1 MRPASSSRNLAVL
14 TSTRA
19 DYGLWRPLLT
29 VFETRGT
36 ITPQLVVTGT
46 HLEAHHGRTIAE
58 IRRDGRKPWR
68 EIPLDLVDDAPATA
82 TRAIARLAEAL
93 GDLFADPD
101 ARPDALAL
109 LGDRFELLGA
119 ASAALVAGIPI
130 FHIHGGEVTEGAF
143 DDAIRH
149 AVSKMAALH
158 FVTTAA
164 HGRRLLQMGEPEE
177 RVHVVGALGVD
188 AICKE
193 PPLPEAAL
201 CRMLGLAGSQLP
213 RPLVVVTWHPVTRDR
228 QATRRGLEAL
238 LTALAGETDLH
249 VVWTAPNADP
259 GADEIRTAA
268 REFARRHAA
277 RAVFLDSLGHRG
289 YASLLRHAV
298 AVLGNSSSGIL
309 EAPAIPTATI
319 DIGSRQQGRPKAASV
334 ISCPEDA
341 TAIAAALKQVRDP
354 AFRAALAG
362 ISHPFGDGR
371 AAERIADV
379 LEGLPDWSALVAKP
393 FCDRIIEG
401 GTTTGG
407 NPEGEEVQW
416 AAS

>member
-1 MRPASSSRNLAVL
+1 MASGPSARSLTVL

-29 VFETRGT
+29 VLEERGT
-36 ITPQLVVTGT
+36 IFPRLLVTGT
-46 HLEAHHGRTIAE
+46 HLEARHGRTIAE
-58 IRRDGRKPWR
+58 IVRDGRKPWR
-68 EIPLDLVDDAPATA
+68 EIPLDLADDTPATA
-82 TRAIARLAEAL
+82 TRALAMLAEAL
-93 GDLFADPD
+93 GDLFADPGG
-101 ARPDALAL
+101 RPDALAL

-119 ASAALVAGIPI
+119 ASAALVAGVPI

-158 FVTTAA
+158 FATTPA
-164 HGRRLLQMGEPEE
+164 HGRRLLQMGEPAQ

-188 AICKE
+188 AICKD

-201 CRMLGLAGSQLP
+201 CRMLGLAGSHLP
-213 RPLVVVTWHPVTRDR
+213 RPLVVVTWHPVTRDPD
-228 QATRRGLEAL
+228 ATRRGLDAL
-238 LTALAGETDLH
+238 MAALAGETELH

-259 GADEIRTAA
+259 GADLIRTAA

-277 RAVFLDSLGHRG
+277 RTIFLDSLGHRG
-289 YASLLRHAV
+289 YVSLLRHAV

-319 DIGSRQQGRPKAASV
+319 DIGPRQQGRPKAASV

-341 TAIAAALKQVRDP
+341 PAIAAALQRVRDP
-354 AFRAALAG
+354 AFRAALVD
-362 ISHPFGDGR
+362 ISHPFG
-371 AAERIADV
+371 
-379 LEGLPDWSALVAKP
+379 
-393 FCDRIIEG
+393 
-401 GTTTGG
+401 
-407 NPEGEEVQW
+407 
-416 AAS
+416 

>member
-1 MRPASSSRNLAVL
+1 MASGSSARSLTVL

-29 VFETRGT
+29 VLEERGT
-36 ITPQLVVTGT
+36 ILPRLLVTGA
-46 HLEAHHGRTIAE
+46 HLEARHGRTIAE
-58 IRRDGRKPWR
+58 IVGDGRKPWR
-68 EIPLDLVDDAPATA
+68 EIPLDLADDTPATA
-82 TRAIARLAEAL
+82 TRALARLAEAL
-93 GDLFADPD
+93 GDLFADPG

-119 ASAALVAGIPI
+119 ASAALVAGVPL

-158 FVTTAA
+158 FATTAA
-164 HGRRLLQMGEPEE
+164 HGWRLLQMGEPAE

-188 AICKE
+188 AIRKD

-201 CRMLGLAGSQLP
+201 CRMLGLDGSHLP
-213 RPLVVVTWHPVTRDR
+213 HPLVVVTWHPVTRDPD
-228 QATRRGLEAL
+228 ATRRGLEAL
-238 LTALAGETDLH
+238 MAALGGETELH

-259 GADEIRTAA
+259 GADLIRTMA
-268 REFARRHAA
+268 REFARCHAA
-277 RAVFLDSLGHRG
+277 RTVFLDSLGHRG
-289 YASLLRHAV
+289 YVSLLRHAV
-298 AVLGNSSSGIL
+298 AVIGNSSSGIL

-319 DIGSRQQGRPKAASV
+319 DIGPRQQGRPKAASV

-341 TAIAAALKQVRDP
+341 AAITAALHRVRDP
-354 AFRAALAG
+354 AFQAVLAD

-379 LEGLPDWSALVAKP
+379 LEGLSDWSALVAKP
-393 FCDRIIEG
+393 FCDRISEG
-401 GTTTGG
+401 ETAADG
-407 NPEGEEVQW
+407 NPEREDVQW